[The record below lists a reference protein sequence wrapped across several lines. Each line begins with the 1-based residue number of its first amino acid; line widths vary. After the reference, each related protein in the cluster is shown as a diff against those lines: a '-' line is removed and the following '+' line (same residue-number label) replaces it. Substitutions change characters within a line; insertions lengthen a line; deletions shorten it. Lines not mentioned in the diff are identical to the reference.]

1 MATFACRADRV
12 FMLRIISSLALI
24 VLFALASGAC
34 AADEAEEDADPGQLI
49 IYSGRGESLVGPLL
63 ERFEELTGIEIKV
76 RYGDTAAMA
85 IAIAEEGSRS
95 PADIY
100 YGQDAGALSFLSEE
114 GLAAQLPADV
124 TAMVDGK
131 FQDDGGRWIATS
143 GRARVLI
150 FSPDRRAQPA
160 RLGLRS
166 GRSRVEGSDRLG
178 ADERQF
184 PGLCHRHAPDPRRG
198 QN

>member
-1 MATFACRADRV
+1 
-12 FMLRIISSLALI
+12 MLRIISSLVLI

-85 IAIAEEGSRS
+85 IAISEEGSRS

-131 FQDDGGRWIATS
+131 FRDDGGRWIATS

-150 FSPDRRAQPA
+150 VSPDRGAQPA

-166 GRSRVEGSDRLG
+166 GRIPSGRAGSAGRRRTAVSRPLSPPCARSTARTELKSGCAG
-178 ADERQF
+178 
-184 PGLCHRHAPDPRRG
+184 
-198 QN
+198 